1 VRTARKIMQGELHLP
16 DYVFSRPEA
25 ATATSA
31 AFPRKA
37 ITIIVPTRAGGGND
51 TMARIIA
58 ARLGPLLGQEV
69 LVDARAGANGAV
81 AGEYVAHAVP
91 DGHTLMFGYIGTH
104 AMNPALQKLG
114 YDPVDDFEPVGLVGS
129 SPTMMVAHPDLHVA
143 DVSAL
148 IARLK
153 ATPCSIDYASAGDGT
168 PPHFAAELFQLN
180 TGTSMANTTYDGAA
194 PAIADTVGGRM
205 QVMFPSLFTARPFL
219 RSGQLRALAV
229 AGPRRLGDLPGV
241 PTLSE
246 AGVDGVDVTQWYGL
260 FAPAGTPPAVI
271 EQLNRALNTVL
282 ADPAVIDH
290 FESNGANVE
299 SGTPAALKA
308 QVGSELARWQQV
320 VALSGLAP
328 QEQRLAALE

>member
-1 VRTARKIMQGELHLP
+1 
-16 DYVFSRPEA
+16 
-25 ATATSA
+25 
-31 AFPRKA
+31 
-37 ITIIVPTRAGGGND
+37 
-51 TMARIIA
+51 
-58 ARLGPLLGQEV
+58 
-69 LVDARAGANGAV
+69 
-81 AGEYVAHAVP
+81 
-91 DGHTLMFGYIGTH
+91 
-104 AMNPALQKLG
+104 
-114 YDPVDDFEPVGLVGS
+114 
-129 SPTMMVAHPDLHVA
+129 
-143 DVSAL
+143 
-148 IARLK
+148 
-153 ATPCSIDYASAGDGT
+153 
-168 PPHFAAELFQLN
+168 
-180 TGTSMANTTYDGAA
+180 MANTTYDGAA

-271 EQLNRALNTVL
+271 ERLNRALNTVL

-299 SGTPAALKA
+299 SGTPAALRA

-328 QEQRLAALE
+328 QEQRLATLE